1 MNNGERGILIIDE
14 DGFSRV
20 CTAMLK
26 KEGYRTIIP
35 VSLAEAKGYISSVDI
50 SLIILSYSYAGEIL
64 EEGVIGDIPTLVL
77 VEQLSEDVMGALMK
91 LKKGICMLKPV
102 DFERFRSII
111 RRIINGEINLSGSN
125 IIA

>member
-1 MNNGERGILIIDE
+1 MNNVERGILIIDE

-26 KEGYRTIIP
+26 KEGYRSIIP
-35 VSLAEAKGYISSVDI
+35 VSLAEAKEHILSDDV
-50 SLIILSYSYAGEIL
+50 SLIILSYPYAGEIL
-64 EEGVIGDIPTLVL
+64 EEEIIGNIPTLIL

-111 RRIINGEINLSGSN
+111 RRIINGEINISGSN